1 MKARL
6 MSSGAGHDAMIL
18 AGHMPVAMLFMRT
31 PGGLSHHP
39 DEAVR
44 ESDVALALAVGANFL
59 DALD

>member
-1 MKARL
+1 
-6 MSSGAGHDAMIL
+6 MIL